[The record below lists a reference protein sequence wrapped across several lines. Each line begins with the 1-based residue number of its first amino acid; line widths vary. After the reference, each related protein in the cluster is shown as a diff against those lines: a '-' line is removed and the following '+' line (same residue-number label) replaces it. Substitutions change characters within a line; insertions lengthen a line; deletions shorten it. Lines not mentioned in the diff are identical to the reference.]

1 MVDTELLTQ
10 QQNEITEHYVYLT
23 LAKIS
28 TVEKNKQILQEIA
41 KDELSHYHV
50 WKEITGQDIKPKK
63 AMIRWYTFLAKV
75 VGVAFTLKL
84 MEDGEEHAQAF
95 YERITKRYPQAQKIR
110 NDEKRHERKLISMLQ
125 DQRVTYA
132 SSIVLG
138 LNDALVE
145 LTGTLAGLTLA
156 FRDTTV
162 IAVTGLI
169 MGIAASLSMAA
180 SGYLSSREQD
190 HTDEEIHPV
199 TSAIYTGIAYIL
211 TVLVLVAPY
220 FLLTNVFHALGVMLA
235 LTVTIIAGYTYYIS
249 VAKELSFRKRFT
261 EMALISLSVAV
272 ISFFIGY
279 ALKVFFGVDI

>member
-1 MVDTELLTQ
+1 MVDTELLAQ
-10 QQNEITEHYVYLT
+10 QQNEITEHHVYLN

-28 TVEKNKQILQEIA
+28 TVDKNKRILHEIA
-41 KDELSHYHV
+41 NDELSHYHV
-50 WKEITGQDIKPKK
+50 WKKITGQDIKPKK
-63 AMIRWYTFLAKV
+63 AKVRWYTLLAKV
-75 VGVAFTLKL
+75 LGVAFTLKL
-84 MEDGEEHAQAF
+84 MEGGEGRAQLF
-95 YERITKRYPQAQKIR
+95 YERVTKRYPQAQKVR
-110 NDEKRHERKLISMLQ
+110 KDEKRHERKLISMLQ

-156 FRDTTV
+156 FRDTTI

-190 HTDEEIHPV
+190 LTDEEVHPI
-199 TSAIYTGIAYIL
+199 TSALYTGIAYIL
-211 TVLVLVAPY
+211 TVLILVAPY
-220 FLLTNVFHALGVMLA
+220 FLLSNVFHALGVMLA

-249 VAKELSFRKRFT
+249 IAKELSFWKRFS

-279 ALKVFFGVDI
+279 ALKLFFGVDV